1 MPRPSLFFV
10 LESMRAT
17 LQDLAA
23 TSIRT
28 DRFNQ
33 ILRWLAVV
41 EKRLQL
47 LEKENQ
53 ELRREQRTSRTLEAL
68 TEPPP
73 LPPVHDFHS
82 VEGVL
87 WRRGVKGFEPLPYCP
102 RCRSI
107 LILFPAKTPDV
118 IRCPAC
124 RFQPPFGPDEL
135 RAVRKLLPA

>member
-1 MPRPSLFFV
+1 MARHSLYFV

-17 LQDLAA
+17 LRDLAA
-23 TSIRT
+23 SSILA
-28 DRFNQ
+28 DQFNQ
-33 ILRWLAVV
+33 LLKWLSAV
-41 EKRLQL
+41 EKRLQI

-53 ELRREQRTSRTLEAL
+53 ELRRKLGTSRRSEASS
-68 TEPPP
+68 ESPSRPPA
-73 LPPVHDFHS
+73 DEFHT

-87 WRRGVKGFEPLPYCP
+87 WRRDVQGFEPLPYCP

-135 RAVRKLLPA
+135 RAVRKLLPV